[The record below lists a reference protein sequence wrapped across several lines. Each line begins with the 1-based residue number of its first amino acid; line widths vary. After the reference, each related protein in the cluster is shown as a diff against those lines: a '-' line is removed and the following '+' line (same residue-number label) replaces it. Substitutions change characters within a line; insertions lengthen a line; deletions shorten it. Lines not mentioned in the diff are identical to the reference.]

1 MATIDIEKLSQM
13 VKNRRGTKNLREI
26 AAEIGDVSISTL
38 SRIEQGKVPD
48 LDTFLK
54 ICEWLGVPSTDFTSE
69 ASVCEDDHKTN
80 VLYHLRADRNLD
92 PEIVESI
99 AKMIEFAYANSDK
112 LIKKKGGKGI

>member
-1 MATIDIEKLSQM
+1 MANIDIAKLSQM
-13 VKNRRGTKNLREI
+13 VKNRRGKKNLREI

-48 LDTFLK
+48 LDTFLR

-69 ASVCEDDHKTN
+69 ASINEDDHKTK

-92 PEIVESI
+92 AGIVESI
-99 AKMIEFAYANSDK
+99 AKMIEFAYDNSGKLINKKSDK
-112 LIKKKGGKGI
+112 GV

>member
-1 MATIDIEKLSQM
+1 MANIDIAKLSQM
-13 VKNRRGTKNLREI
+13 VKNRRGSKNLRDV

-69 ASVCEDDHKTN
+69 ASFSEDDHKTK

-92 PEIVESI
+92 AGIVESI
-99 AKMIEFAYANSDK
+99 AKMIEFAYDNSGK
-112 LIKKKGGKGI
+112 LINKESEKGL

>member
-1 MATIDIEKLSQM
+1 MATIDIVKLSQM
-13 VKNRRGTKNLREI
+13 VKNRRGSKNLRDV

-48 LDTFLK
+48 LATYLK
-54 ICEWLGVPSTDFTSE
+54 ICEWLGVPSSDFTSD
-69 ASVCEDDHKTN
+69 ASVSEDDHKTK

-112 LIKKKGGKGI
+112 LADRGSEKRI